1 MNAVVLNNVLKQ
13 FLPLAILVL
22 VLLAFLGAGYLGM
35 PQDTTGQMSSCPIMG
50 AVALCEMSPLV
61 HMAKWQNLFSAL
73 PERGGAMFLAI
84 VVLSL
89 SMIFLLRRARYS
101 PGLFVVPLWALGSK
115 AVSIP
120 IPSTLQEAFSDGI
133 LNPKIF

>member
-1 MNAVVLNNVLKQ
+1 MNTALLSHFLKQ
-13 FLPLAILVL
+13 FFPLAAFVVVL
-22 VLLAFLGAGYLGM
+22 ATFLWSGSMGM

-50 AVALCEMSPLV
+50 VVALCEMSPLV
-61 HMAKWQNLFSAL
+61 HVAKWQNLFSAL
-73 PERGGAMFLAI
+73 PERGGALFLAI
-84 VVLSL
+84 VALSL

-101 PGLFVVPLWALGSK
+101 PGLFVVPLWMLGSK